1 MKVNLQ
7 WATPDAEYNMAY
19 CARVSSIKNQDNKEF
34 RKLFEYCLNNGH
46 WSVFQMSSMCLSI
59 ETSLAISMQF
69 MRHWSLQ
76 IHEPLDVQMLSQRY
90 TDPLAHGLGFQ
101 PIELRKQAKS
111 NRQSSEDV
119 LSGKESEEANQ
130 IVRETLDRISSAHES
145 LIQLGVA
152 NECCR
157 MLLPQATTTRFFVVG
172 SCRSWVHYLNQRLD
186 EHTQK
191 EHQELANKI
200 LDIFKEQFPTVYD
213 VLYSSQ
219 QK

>member
-7 WATPDAEYNMAY
+7 WATPNAEYNMAY

-59 ETSLAISMQF
+59 ETSLAVSMQF

-111 NRQSSEDV
+111 NRQSSEEV

-130 IVRETLDRISSAHES
+130 IVRETLDKITSAHKS

-152 NECCR
+152 NEVAR
-157 MLLPQATTTRFFVVG
+157 FILPQATTSRFFVSG
-172 SCRSWVHYLNQRLD
+172 SCRSFIHYLEQRKSP
-186 EHTQK
+186 HAQK
-191 EHQELANKI
+191 EHKELAESI
-200 LDIFKEQFPTVYD
+200 ELIFKDVFPTVY
-213 VLYSSQ
+213 VILSEIPEL
-219 QK
+219 